1 MYYPSSMCRPNMAN
15 LGCLAVEKT
24 IQMRSSTSD
33 PIDMRPLSSM
43 CWQHMVNLG
52 WMVIQKLI

>member
-24 IQMRSSTSD
+24 IQMRSSSSD

-43 CWQHMVNLG
+43 C
-52 WMVIQKLI
+52 